1 MGKEKVHIS
10 IVVIGY
16 VDSGKSTTTGHLFHK
31 VGGID
36 KHVIVRYE
44 EESAEMNKYAW
55 VLGKLKAERER
66 GITIDTSL
74 LEFETD
80 NYYFS
85 VIDMPGHRDFIK
97 NMITGTCKVDCAV
110 LIIDSTAGAYKH
122 GMSNHGL
129 IHEHVLLAFTLGVDQ
144 MICCCNKMDATTP
157 KYSEE
162 RYNEIVQGLSN
173 DLTKVGY
180 KPERAHFVP
189 ISGLEGDN
197 LTEKSSNFD
206 WYKGLVLLE
215 ALDML
220 KRPRRRCESPRSPLL
235 PGSKSFRLHLL
246 PRFNS
251 FRLPLWPGSNSFRLP
266 LLDVYRTRLGGTV
279 VTGRIEA
286 GFVCCGMRL
295 TFGPTGPVSGPV
307 TSILHNGT
315 LVYQATR
322 GDDVSISIGD
332 TIAATELR
340 RGYVA
345 SDASSGDPAKR
356 AVGFHV
362 YVIILDHPGQIENG
376 YTSFLKCHTTR
387 ADVRFHKILRK
398 IDRHSGEIIEDQPK
412 FLQNGDVGFVR
423 MIPTVPMAV
432 EAFSDYPSLG
442 RFVIGNMEAVGV
454 IQRLTI

>member
-1 MGKEKVHIS
+1 MGKEKVRIS

-97 NMITGTCKVDCAV
+97 NMIIGTCKADCAI
-110 LIIDSTAGAYKH
+110 LIIDSTAGAFEH
-122 GMSNHGL
+122 GMSNHGQT
-129 IHEHVLLAFTLGVDQ
+129 HEHVLLAFTLGVDQ

-162 RYNEIVQGLSN
+162 RYKEIVHGLSH
-173 DLTKVGY
+173 DLRKVGY
-180 KPERAHFVP
+180 KPDKVRFVP

-197 LTEKSSNFD
+197 LTERSSNFD
-206 WYKGLVLLE
+206 WYKGPVLLE
-215 ALDML
+215 ALDTL
-220 KRPRRRCESPRSPLL
+220 QRPRRICESPRFPSV
-235 PGSKSFRLHLL
+235 PGSKSFRLPLV
-246 PRFNS
+246 PRFDS
-251 FRLPLWPGSNSFRLP
+251 FRIPLLPGSNSFRLP
-266 LLDVYRTRLGGTV
+266 LLDVYRTRHAGTV

-295 TFGPTGPVSGPV
+295 TFGPAGLVSGPV
-307 TSILHNGT
+307 TSILHNET
-315 LVYQATR
+315 LVFKVTR
-322 GDDVSISIGD
+322 GDDVSLSIGD
-332 TIAATELR
+332 TIAATDLR

-345 SDASSGDPAKR
+345 SDALSGDPATR
-356 AVGFHV
+356 VVGFHA
-362 YVIILDHPGQIENG
+362 YVIILDHPGQIKSG
-376 YTSFLKCHTTR
+376 YTPFLKCHTAR
-387 ADVRFHKILRK
+387 AAVRFHKILRK
-398 IDRHSGEIIEDQPK
+398 INRHSGEIIEDEPK
-412 FLQNGDVGFVR
+412 FLQNGDVGFVM

-432 EAFSDYPSLG
+432 ESFSDYPSLG
-442 RFVIGNMEAVGV
+442 RFVIGDMEAVGV
-454 IQRLTI
+454 IQRVRI

>member
-1 MGKEKVHIS
+1 MGMEKVRKS
-10 IVVIGY
+10 IVVIGN

-97 NMITGTCKVDCAV
+97 NMIIGTCKVDCAV
-110 LIIDSTAGAYKH
+110 LIIDSTAGAYEH

-129 IHEHVLLAFTLGVDQ
+129 THEHVLLAFTPGVDQ

-157 KYSEE
+157 KYSEQ
-162 RYNEIVQGLSN
+162 RYNEIIQGLSN
-173 DLTKVGY
+173 DLRKVGY
-180 KPERAHFVP
+180 KPDRARFVP

-197 LTEKSSNFD
+197 LTERSSNFD
-206 WYKGLVLLE
+206 WYRGPVLLE

-220 KRPRRRCESPRSPLL
+220 KRPRRRCES
-235 PGSKSFRLHLL
+235 FRLPLVPEL
-246 PRFNS
+246 NS
-251 FRLPLWPGSNSFRLP
+251 FRLPLVPRFNSFRLP
-266 LLDVYRTRLGGTV
+266 LLDVYRTRLAGTI

-286 GFVCCGMRL
+286 GFVCCGMHL
-295 TFGPTGPVSGPV
+295 TFGPTGLVSGPV
-307 TSILHNGT
+307 TSILHNET

-332 TIAATELR
+332 TIAAMDLR

-345 SDASSGDPAKR
+345 SDALGDPAKR
-356 AVGFHV
+356 AVGFHA

-376 YTSFLKCHTTR
+376 YTSFLKCHTAR
-387 ADVRFHKILRK
+387 AAVRFHKILRK
-398 IDRHSGEIIEDQPK
+398 IDRHSGEIIKDEPK

-423 MIPTVPMAV
+423 MIATVPMAV

-454 IQRLTI
+454 IQRLGI